1 FDLLAQT
8 VQECET
14 AGDRQHLVG
23 LGKQALE
30 VCLSVAERL
39 TQERDNVSSSTQ
51 TAQTSCYPKRAR
63 RCAMDSLRLWARDG
77 EAVRQAIE
85 LGEIAHIETASEE
98 LTDEF
103 LLFAIESG
111 LLQTWAE
118 AFPDPRQEPEIGMG
132 VILPAHMAAR
142 FAGLYSMR
150 KAGYVLRSAR
160 VLGALGYST
169 EVIEPAQGLSLR
181 GTSDDKLFSGDVVRT
196 LLVQM
201 EQQADLSQAACPL
214 LPPQE
219 PSVAVK
225 VRERASRRAVK
236 QAVDA
241 ADAEARAQ
249 WVAARLVD
257 WYNQHVGVSMV
268 QYARL
273 GRGRR
278 IHILDTTHVE
288 VALETGTYECSGVVK
303 NDDGT
308 SSRGYK
314 LATLRTLLDSAGLL
328 THVALSAIQVHDMAL
343 CRPVL
348 EEALVLRSGDL
359 LLEDRGFLDGATLSE
374 LKRTRQVDVIIP
386 LKANMLATQEAI
398 ALAELADQWDAHPS
412 RAEQRIAWVRGV
424 EHMWPE
430 CHVPLNACVIR
441 FWHKKK
447 KRLDHLVLV
456 TTDLELSATWM
467 VRHYEER
474 PEIEQ
479 DYEQMKS
486 GGWQL
491 HKLSSTRYSE
501 IVFYVLTVVLS
512 YSLYHLFANTQA
524 GRRFADQTRQ
534 ALAFEQLRTQRR
546 PIIVY
551 AGRHFEIFETLSF
564 VQMVLQLAP
573 PVQEKLRV
581 WLAEHLK
588 QVQKRE

>member
-1 FDLLAQT
+1 
-8 VQECET
+8 
-14 AGDRQHLVG
+14 
-23 LGKQALE
+23 
-30 VCLSVAERL
+30 
-39 TQERDNVSSSTQ
+39 
-51 TAQTSCYPKRAR
+51 
-63 RCAMDSLRLWARDG
+63 MDSLRLWARAG

-85 LGEIAHIETASEE
+85 LGEIAHMETASEE

-103 LLFAIESG
+103 LLFAIARG

-118 AFPDPRQEPEIGMG
+118 AFPDPRREPEIGME
-132 VILPAHMAAR
+132 VILPAHIAAR

-160 VLGALGYST
+160 VLGALGYSA
-169 EVIEPAQGLSLR
+169 EVIEPAQGLSWR
-181 GTSDDKLFSGDVVRT
+181 GTSDDKLFSGAVVRK

-201 EQQADLSQAACPL
+201 EQQADLSQVACL
-214 LPPQE
+214 LPPQK

-225 VRERASRRAVK
+225 VRKRASRRAVK

-249 WVAARLVD
+249 LVAAQLVN

-278 IHILDTTHVE
+278 LPILDTTHVE

-308 SSRGYK
+308 YSRGYK
-314 LATLRTLLDSAGLL
+314 LATWRTLLDSAGLL
-328 THVALSAIQVHDMAL
+328 THVALSAIQVHDLAV
-343 CRPVL
+343 CRPLL
-348 EEALVLRSGDL
+348 EQAVVWRSGDL
-359 LLEDRGFLDGATLSE
+359 LLEDRGFLDGATLSA

-386 LKANMLATQEAI
+386 LKANMLAPQEAI
-398 ALAELADQWDAHPS
+398 ALAELADKWDAHPS
-412 RAEQRIAWVRGV
+412 RAGQTIAWVHGV
-424 EHMWPE
+424 EPMWPE

-447 KRLDHLVLV
+447 KRLDHIVLV
-456 TTDLELSATWM
+456 TTDLELSASWI

-491 HKLSSTRYSE
+491 QKLSSTRYSE

-512 YSLYHLFANTQA
+512 YSLYQLFANTQA
-524 GRRFADQTRQ
+524 GRRFADKTRQ
-534 ALAFEQLRTQRR
+534 ALAFEQLRTQRTH
-546 PIIVY
+546 IIVY
-551 AGRHFEIFETLSF
+551 AGGHFEIFETLSF
-564 VQMVLQLAP
+564 VQMVLHLAP
-573 PVQEKLRV
+573 PVQETLRV

>member
-1 FDLLAQT
+1 
-8 VQECET
+8 
-14 AGDRQHLVG
+14 
-23 LGKQALE
+23 
-30 VCLSVAERL
+30 
-39 TQERDNVSSSTQ
+39 
-51 TAQTSCYPKRAR
+51 
-63 RCAMDSLRLWARDG
+63 MDSLRLWARDG

-111 LLQTWAE
+111 LVQPWAE
-118 AFPDPRQEPEIGMG
+118 AFPDPRREPELGME

-160 VLGALGYST
+160 VLGALGYSV
-169 EVIEPAQGLSLR
+169 EVIEPAQGLSWR
-181 GTSDDKLFSGDVVRT
+181 GTSDDKLFSGDVVRK

-201 EQQADLSQAACPL
+201 EQQADLSQAARL

-225 VRERASRRAVK
+225 GRERASRRAVK
-236 QAVDA
+236 QAVDE
-241 ADAEARAQ
+241 ADAAARAQ
-249 WVAARLVD
+249 QVAAQLVD

-268 QYARL
+268 PYARL

-278 IHILDTTHVE
+278 LHILDTTHVE

-308 SSRGYK
+308 YSRGYK

-328 THVALSAIQVHDMAL
+328 TPVALSAIQVHDMAL
-343 CRPVL
+343 CRPLL
-348 EEALVLRSGDL
+348 EQAPVVRPGDL
-359 LLEDRGFLDGATLSE
+359 LLEDRGFLDGATLSA
-374 LKRTRQVDVIIP
+374 LKHTRQGDVIIP
-386 LKANMLATQEAI
+386 LKANMLATQEAS
-398 ALAELADQWDAHPS
+398 ALAELADRWDAHPS
-412 RAEQRIAWVRGV
+412 RAEQTIAWGHGV

-430 CHVPLNACVIR
+430 GHVPLNAWVLR
-441 FWHKKK
+441 FWHTKK
-447 KRLDHLVLV
+447 KRIDHIGLV
-456 TTDLELSATWM
+456 TTDLQLSASWI

-486 GGWQL
+486 GGWQRQ
-491 HKLSSTRYSE
+491 KLSATRYSE

-512 YSLYHLFANTQA
+512 YSLYHLFANT
-524 GRRFADQTRQ
+524 
-534 ALAFEQLRTQRR
+534 
-546 PIIVY
+546 
-551 AGRHFEIFETLSF
+551 
-564 VQMVLQLAP
+564 
-573 PVQEKLRV
+573 
-581 WLAEHLK
+581 
-588 QVQKRE
+588 